1 MGLPPGDPF
10 DLNIEEILENWEMYD
25 GIREV
30 IANAIDEQILRDT
43 KEIEIYKE
51 KEGTWHIRDYG
62 QGLQYAHLTQKENK
76 EKLSNAHVIGKFGIG
91 LKDALATFD
100 RKGARVLIK
109 SRFND
114 ITTTKYKKHG
124 FDILT
129 LHAFVAKPSDP
140 TLVGT
145 EFIIGGVTNQDVAKA
160 KDLFLRFSGDTAIE
174 RNQYGEVLQKK
185 GAEARVYA
193 NGVKVAEEENFLFS
207 YNITPLTKKIRD
219 ALNRERAN
227 VGRTA
232 YSDRVKLILISSKST
247 EVAHSLANDL
257 KNYDTGNMHDELKSW
272 IDVQEHAVKIL
283 NATKRVLFITSSEL
297 IGARDMIDEAEK
309 SGIEIITI
317 PETLKFRVHG
327 KTDYEGN
334 PIRVLHEFLRE
345 RDESF
350 EFKFVEANSLKANER
365 RIFLMTRKILS
376 LIGGKPQVVKSVKIS
391 ETMRR
396 DPLSFLELDG
406 LWDPKSQTIIVKRSA
421 LRTLEKY
428 AGTLLHETAHAESG
442 TRDVTREFESELTE
456 LLGNVASSALKR
468 KG

>member
-1 MGLPPGDPF
+1 LDLPPGDPF
-10 DLNIEEILENWEMYD
+10 DLNIEEILENWEICD
-25 GIREV
+25 GVREV
-30 IANAIDEQILRDT
+30 IANAIDEQILRNT
-43 KEIEIYKE
+43 REIEIYKDR
-51 KEGTWHIRDYG
+51 KRNWHIRDYG
-62 QGLQYAHLTQKENK
+62 QGLQYTHLTQKENR
-76 EKLSNAHVIGKFGIG
+76 EKLTNPNVIGKFGIG

-100 RKGARVLIK
+100 RKGARVLIR
-109 SRFND
+109 SRFSD
-114 ITTTKYKKHG
+114 ITTAKYKKHG

-145 EFIIGGVTNQDVAKA
+145 EFTMSGVTDRDVAKA
-160 KDLFLRFSGDTAIE
+160 KDLFLKFSGERVVE
-174 RNQYGEVLQKK
+174 RNQYGEVLRKK
-185 GAEARVYA
+185 EAKARVYA

-207 YNITPLTKKIRD
+207 YNITPLTKKIKD
-219 ALNRERAN
+219 ALNRERTN

-232 YSDRVKLILISSKST
+232 YSDRVKSILISSKST
-247 EVAHSLANDL
+247 EVARCLANDL

-283 NATKRVLFITSSEL
+283 NATKRVLFVTSTEL
-297 IGARDMIDEAEK
+297 RRARDMIDEAEK

-317 PETLKFRVHG
+317 PEILKFKVQG
-327 KTDYEGN
+327 KKDYDGN
-334 PIRVLHEFLRE
+334 PIRVLDEFLRE

-350 EFKFVEANSLKANER
+350 EFKFVEANSLNANER
-365 RIFLMTRKILS
+365 RVFSMTKKILG
-376 LIGGKPQVVKSVKIS
+376 LIDGKPDVVKRVKIS

-406 LWDPKSQTIIVKRSA
+406 IWDPKSQTVIIKRSA
-421 LRTLEKY
+421 LRTLKKY

-442 TRDVTREFESELTE
+442 TRDVTREFESELTDF
-456 LLGNVASSALKR
+456 LGTVASSALKR

>member
-1 MGLPPGDPF
+1 LGLPLGDPF
-10 DLNIEEILENWEMYD
+10 DLNIEEILENWEIYD

-30 IANAIDEQILRDT
+30 IANAIDEQTLRTT
-43 KEIEIYKE
+43 KEMEIYKD
-51 KEGTWHIRDYG
+51 KEGKWHIRDYG
-62 QGLQYAHLTQKENK
+62 QGLQYTHLTQKENK
-76 EKLSNAHVIGKFGIG
+76 EKLSNPHVIGKFGIG

-114 ITTTKYKKHG
+114 ITTAKYKKHG

-129 LHAFVAKPSDP
+129 LHAFVNKPSNP
-140 TLVGT
+140 TLLGT
-145 EFIIGGVTNQDVAKA
+145 EFIISGVTNQDLAKA
-160 KDLFLRFSGDTAIE
+160 KDLFLKFSGE
-174 RNQYGEVLQKK
+174 RIVEQNQYGEVLQKK
-185 GAEARVYA
+185 SAKARVYA

-207 YNITPLTKKIRD
+207 YNITPLTKKIKD
-219 ALNRERAN
+219 ALNRERTN

-232 YSDRVKLILISSKST
+232 YSDRVKSILISSKST
-247 EVAHSLANDL
+247 EVARSLANDL
-257 KNYDTGNMHDELKSW
+257 KNYDTGNIHDELKSW

-283 NATKRVLFITSSEL
+283 NATKRALFVSSSEL
-297 IGARDMIDEAEK
+297 IRARDMIDEAEK

-317 PETLKFRVHG
+317 PEILKFRVHG

-334 PIRVLHEFLRE
+334 PIRVLDEFLRE

-350 EFKFVEANSLKANER
+350 DFKFVEPNSLKANER
-365 RIFLMTRKILS
+365 RIFSMTKRILG

-406 LWDPKSQTIIVKRSA
+406 IWDPKSQTIIVKRSA
-421 LRTLEKY
+421 LKTLEKY
-428 AGTLLHETAHAESG
+428 AGTLLHETAHATSG

-456 LLGNVASSALKR
+456 CLGIVASNTLKR